1 MHKPIK
7 PVRVAWLMIVLAVGS
22 TVFSAQIQEPNAG
35 NVVASTAEG
44 QVLWLYDTHG

>member
-7 PVRVAWLMIVLAVGS
+7 PVSVAWLMILLALAS

-44 QVLWLYDTHG
+44 KVLWLYNTHG